1 MQIDFFEEF
10 PNDDSL
16 SKLRIIKFRTNLYV
30 AAKSVKEFLVL
41 KTRIKNS
48 YRNVAEVI
56 YWLILEA
63 DEGYWLSAFSK
74 TSAIK
79 RILNE
84 LKNTNE
90 KFSVLWDAE
99 LPILAKELF
108 VTQLP
113 NFFVNR
119 NIIQET
125 LFHQNPNHPLIIT
138 AFPKSGINKL
148 LSSLACTYFSSGSFP
163 YIDMLYTSLLRI
175 KNKSGYLRS
184 LIKRNKNK
192 FQGYSVALGLI
203 GRGVE
208 DFSTP
213 LISPMNLKMDLS
225 IAQKEGVKNV
235 VLYRLG
241 GLNKNYLGVL
251 EKFVSK

>member
-41 KTRIKNS
+41 KTKIKKF

-56 YWLILEA
+56 YWPILEVN
-63 DEGYWLSAFSK
+63 EGYWLSAFSK
-74 TSAIK
+74 TLAIK

-113 NFFVNR
+113 NFLRNR
-119 NIIQET
+119 KIIKKVT
-125 LFHQNPNHPLIIT
+125 LHQDSNHPLIIT
-138 AFPKSGINKL
+138 AFPKSGINKFF
-148 LSSLACTYFSSGSFP
+148 SSLACTYFSSGSFP
-163 YIDMLYTSLLRI
+163 YIDMLYTSLLRV
-175 KNKSGYLRS
+175 KDKSRYVRS
-184 LIKRNKNK
+184 AIKRNKNK
-192 FQGYSVALGLI
+192 FQEYSVALGLI

-208 DFSTP
+208 DYSTP
-213 LISPMNLKMDLS
+213 LISPLGLKMDLG

-251 EKFVSK
+251 EEFVSK